1 MRVQQYGLEADLP
14 TGWEARIYRRDR
26 ASAAR
31 ARADA
36 ASEPPSAPILHAA
49 NFPLPEDRGDFG
61 SGAVDRMRSPHVF
74 FALVEYEPEAAGTPL
89 FAASGPPWPLDP
101 GAFGPAQLQRYI
113 PGQSGAQF
121 FFSHEGRAFCLFAVL
136 GNHVERRRLVT
147 RTLNPAL
154 ERLRIGPRSE
164 R

>member
-1 MRVQQYGLEADLP
+1 GEPAPPLRALGAGRASHRPRRAVRRGTRPVRERTVMRVQQYGLEADLP

-101 GAFGPAQLQRYI
+101 SAFGPAQL
-113 PGQSGAQF
+113 
-121 FFSHEGRAFCLFAVL
+121 
-136 GNHVERRRLVT
+136 
-147 RTLNPAL
+147 
-154 ERLRIGPRSE
+154 
-164 R
+164 